1 MKRNKKD
8 NLLYTK
14 LNKNTHLYEYYYNT
28 TKNRYRYNRHAKDID
43 KTNKKNHKSNT
54 NSSYST
60 IYDYSPLYKFLL
72 KNVGNN
78 WSEIFRVCQSKLN
91 DVEPITKMVINVN
104 TRGLVID
111 NVDIKNINQYTPYF
125 KSGPNTCFS
134 TLYVDE
140 NDIIQYV
147 DKLFEIKKSRY
158 FNETLTFNGHI
169 KPLNEF

>member
-1 MKRNKKD
+1 MKQNKKD

-14 LNKNTHLYEYYYNT
+14 LNKNTRLYEYYYTT
-28 TKNRYRYNRHAKDID
+28 TKNRYRYNRHSKDMD
-43 KTNKKNHKSNT
+43 KANKKSHKNNT
-54 NSSYST
+54 NCSYSR

-91 DVEPITKMVINVN
+91 DMEPITKMVINVN

-140 NDIIQYV
+140 NNIIQYV
-147 DKLFEIKKSRY
+147 DKLFEIKKSHY

-169 KPLNEF
+169 KPLSEF